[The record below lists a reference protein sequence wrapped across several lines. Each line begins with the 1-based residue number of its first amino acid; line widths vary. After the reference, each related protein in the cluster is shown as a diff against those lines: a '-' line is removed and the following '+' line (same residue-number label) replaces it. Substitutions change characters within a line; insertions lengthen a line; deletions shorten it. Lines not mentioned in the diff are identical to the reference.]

1 MTRKKVE
8 METLNLQPQ
17 TSHNHAILGGWGAD
31 KRSESDWE
39 LSQIP
44 KEGWWWD
51 SEFNL
56 EKQWEFA
63 GAASHLARR
72 SLVSCA
78 LVMPRLVQHP
88 QSSSKPHQKQRAGAV
103 QSGHPLEV
111 AAVSA
116 TAGHCHSSKRH
127 VIIGTSQLSATARIH
142 SLATVSCG
150 QGAFAG
156 QGKILAEGGS
166 SGGVV
171 LLASLCFSRRVQISS
186 PYFQPQSYSWP

>member
-72 SLVSCA
+72 SLASCA

-111 AAVSA
+111 AAVSC
-116 TAGHCHSSKRH
+116 HCRALPLRQETCYHWDLPALCNGRDP
-127 VIIGTSQLSATARIH
+127 
-142 SLATVSCG
+142 LATVPCG
-150 QGAFAG
+150 PGAFAS
-156 QGKILAEGGS
+156 QGKILAEGRS

-171 LLASLCFSRRVQISS
+171 LLASLCFPGCVQISS

>member
-1 MTRKKVE
+1 MWRTIYFTWKNKYRKMTRKKVE

-17 TSHNHAILGGWGAD
+17 TSRNHAILGGWGAD

-44 KEGWWWD
+44 KEVWWRD

-72 SLVSCA
+72 SLASCA
-78 LVMPRLVQHP
+78 LVMPRLVQHS
-88 QSSSKPHQKQRAGAV
+88 QSSSKPHQKQGAGAV

-111 AAVSA
+111 AAVSRHRRA
-116 TAGHCHSSKRH
+116 LPLQQDTRYRRDLPAHCN
-127 VIIGTSQLSATARIH
+127 GQDPLARNC
-142 SLATVSCG
+142 SLRP
-150 QGAFAG
+150 
-156 QGKILAEGGS
+156 GS
-166 SGGVV
+166 I
-171 LLASLCFSRRVQISS
+171 C
-186 PYFQPQSYSWP
+186 W